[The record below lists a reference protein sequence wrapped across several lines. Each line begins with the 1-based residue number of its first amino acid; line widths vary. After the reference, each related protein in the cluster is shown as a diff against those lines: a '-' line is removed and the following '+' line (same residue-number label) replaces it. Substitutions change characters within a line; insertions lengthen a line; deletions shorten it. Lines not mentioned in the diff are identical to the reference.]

1 MPSNGI
7 LSYLYN
13 YLYLWHSSK
22 GKTGRYMQWGSC
34 SGELYC
40 RTLRCLSNNVRSP
53 PNTVFKLVLFPAPF
67 SASFSWILTWSAGIL
82 LTRNPVS
89 PVAEQVELEVLTAW
103 AKEEGLTLLC
113 VSQTFSQTF
122 SFSASSLIPA
132 LQDRWHP
139 RANLSQEIVLCLAGV
154 SPSVGSGG

>member
-22 GKTGRYMQWGSC
+22 GKMGRYMQWGSC

-53 PNTVFKLVLFPAPF
+53 PSTVFKLVPFPAPF
-67 SASFSWILTWSAGIL
+67 SWVLIWSVGVL
-82 LTRNPVS
+82 LTRSPGS

-113 VSQTFSQTF
+113 ASQTFSQTF
-122 SFSASSLIPA
+122 SFSAPSLIPA

-139 RANLSQEIVLCLAGV
+139 RTNLSQEIVLCLAGV
-154 SPSVGSGG
+154 SPRVGSGV